1 MILSRF
7 RLKRFKRF
15 DDYEIRLRRGLNLLV
30 GPNESGKSTVVEA
43 LGISLFIDPST
54 KSKAVQSLEA
64 WGSSGGMELELEF
77 EHGGTEYVLTKN
89 FGEGR
94 AELTGGGE
102 TISDRDAVMHRIA
115 EMVGFGSR
123 EAFESVALVR
133 QGELAAFD
141 GQSGKTRRA
150 ELVPM
155 IERKMTSSSGRVD
168 AAAVVNDINKEIAA
182 LRVGMDR
189 PAKRPGRLKE
199 LLDERA
205 DLAKRVA
212 DVGQRWGIVLSRR
225 AAHARRRQEWTSA
238 KEELDQLVRIVREQ
252 EAQLEITADLERVEK
267 ELSRAEA
274 TIGRVRQLRSDHA
287 DALGEKDS
295 ISEADA
301 ERVRSAQGE
310 LEATERMIS
319 DFRSE
324 STVPAGGSRSRTG
337 LLAFITGAIAVVG
350 VPVTFFL
357 VSGATPQ
364 LISGVAAAGFALW
377 AFILF
382 RRFGVLGDYER
393 DLGSLTRERG
403 KRELALQAAL
413 MQVGVP
419 SFAEFSRLYEDQD
432 KRWQRAEIAR
442 AQLAEVCDSQEP
454 ETFEQE
460 LQTRAVTLGRRRG
473 ELNAALAE
481 TGGAE
486 TALPPA
492 EVVKLRDDL
501 ESKREQEKT
510 LREAL
515 ARDEVRLE
523 RDEEGESLPDLRA
536 RLETVDEEM
545 GAIERRLAVMGRAS
559 AGLEQA
565 LSTTK
570 EEAAEVLAPI
580 VTRVLSRITAGRY
593 AQVTVNRDLAVAV
606 DNPSD
611 RPGAPANVLQGDLST
626 GTVDQLYLAT
636 RYALLEFLS
645 DVEGAPFILDDVFVN
660 FDPARRI
667 RALELLREFSD
678 DRQVIA
684 CMCED
689 HGAEEPVNLVRLSP
703 I

>member
-15 DDYEIRLRRGLNLLV
+15 DDFEIRLRRGLNLLV
-30 GPNESGKSTVVEA
+30 GPNECGKSTIVEA
-43 LGISLFIDPST
+43 LGISLFVDPGT

-94 AELTGGGE
+94 AELKGGGE
-102 TISDRDAVMHRIA
+102 TISDRDAVAHRIA

-141 GQSGKTRRA
+141 GQSGKNRRA

-199 LLDERA
+199 LLDERT
-205 DLAKRVA
+205 DLVKRVA

-225 AAHARRRQEWTSA
+225 AAHARRRLEWSAA
-238 KEELDQLVRIVREQ
+238 KEELDRLVRIVREQ
-252 EAQLEITADLERVEK
+252 EAVLEITADLERVEE

-310 LEATERMIS
+310 LEATERMIV

-324 STVPAGGSRSRTG
+324 STVPEGASRSRTG
-337 LLAFITGAIAVVG
+337 LLAFITGAIALIG
-350 VPVTFFL
+350 VPVILFL
-357 VSGATPQ
+357 VKGGTQQA
-364 LISGVAAAGFALW
+364 IAGAAAAAFAVC

-393 DLGSLTRERG
+393 DLGNLTRERG

-419 SFAEFSRLYEDQD
+419 SYAEFSRLYEDQD

-442 AQLAEVCDSQEP
+442 AQLAEVCESQEP

-492 EVVKLRDDL
+492 EVVKLRDEL
-501 ESKREQEKT
+501 ESKREHEKT

-515 ARDEVRLE
+515 ARDEVLLE
-523 RDEEGESLPDLRA
+523 RDEEGESLPDLEA
-536 RLETVDEEM
+536 RLETVDEETR
-545 GAIERRLAVMGRAS
+545 AIERRLAVMGRAS

-593 AQVTVNRDLAVAV
+593 AKVTVSRDLAVAV

-611 RPGAPANVLQGDLST
+611 RPGAPPNVLQGDLST

-689 HGAEEPVNLVRLSP
+689 HGAEEPVNLVRLRP

>member
-15 DDYEIRLRRGLNLLV
+15 DDFEIRLRRGLNLLV
-30 GPNESGKSTVVEA
+30 GPNESGKSTIVEA
-43 LGISLFIDPST
+43 LGISLFVDPST
-54 KSKAVQSLEA
+54 KSKAIQSLEA

-77 EHGGTEYVLTKN
+77 EHGGTEYTLVKN

-102 TISDRDAVMHRIA
+102 TLSDRDVVMHRIA
-115 EMVGFGSR
+115 DMVGFGSQ

-141 GQSGKTRRA
+141 GQSGKNRRA

-168 AAAVVNDINKEIAA
+168 AAAVVSNINKEIAA
-182 LRVGMDR
+182 LRVGMER

-199 LLDERA
+199 LLDERSS
-205 DLAKRVA
+205 LAKRVA

-225 AAHARRRQEWTSA
+225 AAHARRRQEWSSA
-238 KEELDQLVRIVREQ
+238 KEELDRLVRIVREQ
-252 EAQLEITADLERVEK
+252 EALFEITADLERVEG

-301 ERVRSAQGE
+301 ERVRSTQGE
-310 LEATERMIS
+310 LEATERLIA
-319 DFRSE
+319 DFREE
-324 STVPAGGSRSRTG
+324 STIPADATSSRTG
-337 LLAFITGAIAVVG
+337 LLAFIAGAIAVVG
-350 VPVTFFL
+350 ITVTLLLF
-357 VSGATPQ
+357 SGAVPQ
-364 LISGVAAAGFALW
+364 TISGLVAAGSAVAF
-377 AFILF
+377 FILF
-382 RRFGVLGDYER
+382 RRFGVLREYER
-393 DLGSLTRERG
+393 DLANLTRERG

-442 AQLAEVCDSQEP
+442 AQLAEVCESQEP
-454 ETFEQE
+454 EAFEQE

-481 TGGAE
+481 SGGTG

-492 EVVKLRDDL
+492 EVLKLRDEL
-501 ESKREQEKT
+501 ETKREHEKS
-510 LREAL
+510 LRETL

-523 RDEEGESLPDLRA
+523 HDEEGESLPDLEA
-536 RLETVDEEM
+536 RLETVDQETR
-545 GAIERRLAVMGRAS
+545 AIERRLAVMGRAS

-565 LSTTK
+565 LSSTK

-593 AQVTVNRDLAVAV
+593 AQVTVSRDLAVAV

-611 RPGAPANVLQGDLST
+611 RPGAPPNVLQGDLST

-660 FDPARRI
+660 FDPERRI

-678 DRQVIA
+678 ERQVIA

-689 HGAEEPVNLVRLSP
+689 HGAEEPVNLITLSA